1 MRIISGDCRGRKLFS
16 LKGMTTRPTA
26 DRVRESIFNILA
38 LRVPGA
44 YVLDLFAGTGALGL
58 EALSRGA
65 AAAVFVDSSLPA
77 GQIIEKNIR
86 ACKMEARS
94 RFIRWDI
101 VKNLHCLKP
110 SDPAFD
116 LVFMDPPYAK
126 SCIQAALTHLVRQQ
140 ALKNGATIVIEHNAS
155 EPVPGEFTELN
166 LGDQRVY
173 GKTLVSFLTVML
185 QKKAPASP

>member
-38 LRVPGA
+38 PRVPGA

-65 AAAVFVDSSLPA
+65 AAAVFVDSSAPA

-110 SDPAFD
+110 SDHAFD